1 MKMKETNESTLIKIG
16 NFREMGDMYK
26 ISLVLLILVLWADL
40 MILRINFFIALFAA
54 SLISV
59 FVTNYFYEKRFY
71 G

>member
-1 MKMKETNESTLIKIG
+1 MKETNESTLIKIG